1 MRAACRILKLNIYS
15 KMTVQYIS
23 KATLFIKKIKEMN
36 FHSFRG
42 LTLFSLLKWGEVI
55 TQYEIT
61 AIRV

>member
-1 MRAACRILKLNIYS
+1 MRAACRILKLSIYS

-42 LTLFSLLKWGEVI
+42 LTLLFLFFQWFNI
-55 TQYEIT
+55 IQFT
-61 AIRV
+61 

>member
-42 LTLFSLLKWGEVI
+42 LTLLFPFFQWFNI
-55 TQYEIT
+55 IQFT
-61 AIRV
+61 